1 VPLIL
6 RAIDGLNIWIGRAVS
21 WLLVGMVA
29 VMSAVVLLRY
39 VFGVGFIWLQELV
52 IYQHAAVIM
61 LAGAAVLARDGH
73 VRVDVLYRGWPAVW
87 RARVNA
93 VAAAL
98 FIIPTGLLLA
108 WISWPYVRLSWLIL
122 ERSRETSGLPA
133 VFLLKTLIPLSGVLL
148 ALQGLVIVGQAFARP
163 VADQAAR

>member
-1 VPLIL
+1 MLSLI
-6 RAIDGLNIWIGRAVS
+6 RVIDAANRWIGRAVS
-21 WLLVGMVA
+21 WLLVTMVL

-61 LAGAAVLARDGH
+61 LAAAAVLARDGH
-73 VRVDVLYRGWPAVW
+73 VRVDVLYRNWHPQR
-87 RARVNA
+87 RALVDA
-93 VAAAL
+93 LGAAL
-98 FIIPTGLLLA
+98 FIIPTGVLLA

-133 VFLLKTLIPLSGVLL
+133 VFLLKSLIPVCGILL
-148 ALQGLVIVGQAFARP
+148 ALQGLVSVLRILVRPAPADLAR
-163 VADQAAR
+163 